1 MISLALRTYARTWP
15 ALVAWFLAG
24 WTVRLILLRAAGYL
38 GANVDPILGQLVL
51 PLAVLARLA
60 SYVGM
65 FLVLRA
71 ALRRDTDVDGVMAAA
86 STAPARVRRG
96 AFAIAWANSLGSAIL
111 AFFVIYAAWGLVQ
124 DDRVAYG
131 AASFDQIDYDVQRE
145 GTALDIPFSL
155 LTVSVVVGAFVL
167 RRLLTRFEARLPR
180 WVGAISVYLEA
191 VWVFIA
197 VILISR
203 LLALVPDWLASRRM
217 FAWAVDGWAQL
228 RAASDLLVWVSDGVA
243 WIALQLGEVVAQPL
257 AWLALAAIVLASA
270 LPAARRHAG
279 TRSVPKARLD
289 AALAATTARWQNLGP
304 RTRKVLEW
312 LVSGFLERWQPV
324 ATAARLIWGAGP
336 ITVGLYIL
344 AFSVL
349 TVATE
354 WLRYAIYHLLG
365 PHDGGW
371 WGSLEQPIELVIAV
385 IVFPLQLCLVAAA
398 FDFCVRGLDRRVT
411 SEGEVP
417 ADAGVSDPAAGSSAA
432 GTVRR

>member
-1 MISLALRTYARTWP
+1 MIRLALRTYAETWP
-15 ALVAWFLAG
+15 ALLAWFLGG
-24 WTVRLILLRAAGYL
+24 WAVRLLLLRVAGYL

-71 ALRRDTDVDGVMAAA
+71 ALRHGTEPTAAEPTAAA
-86 STAPARVRRG
+86 PTVAVPARRG
-96 AFAIAWANSLGSAIL
+96 AFAIAWANSLGTAIL
-111 AFFVIYAAWGLVQ
+111 PFFVIYAAWGLVR
-124 DDRVAYG
+124 DDTFAY
-131 AASFDQIDYDVQRE
+131 ASSSLDQTDLSRDSDT
-145 GTALDIPFSL
+145 TALDVPLSL
-155 LTVSVVVGAFVL
+155 LTVSIVVAAFIL
-167 RRLLTRFEARLPR
+167 RRVLTRFQARLPG
-180 WVGAISVYLEA
+180 WMGAISVYLEA

-197 VILISR
+197 VILISQ

-228 RAASDLLVWVSDGVA
+228 RAASDLLVWVTDAVA
-243 WIALQLGEVVAQPL
+243 WIAQQLGEVVAQPL
-257 AWLALAAIVLASA
+257 AWLALGAIVLAGA
-270 LPAARRHAG
+270 MPAARRRQSP
-279 TRSVPKARLD
+279 TRSARQARLD
-289 AALAATTARWQNLGP
+289 AARAATTARWRGLGP
-304 RTRKVLEW
+304 RTRRLLEW

-336 ITVGLYIL
+336 IALGVYVL

-354 WLRYAIYHLLG
+354 WLRYAVYHVLG

-371 WGSLEQPIELVIAV
+371 WGAIEQPIELAIATV
-385 IVFPLQLCLVAAA
+385 VFPLQLCLVAAA
-398 FDFCVRGLDRRVT
+398 FDFCVRALQRST
-411 SEGEVP
+411 EGEVS
-417 ADAGVSDPAAGSSAA
+417 GPAAAPSAA

>member
-15 ALVAWFLAG
+15 ALLAWFLAG
-24 WTVRLILLRAAGYL
+24 WTVRLILLRVAGYL

-71 ALRRDTDVDGVMAAA
+71 ALRRDGDVDGVMAASSA
-86 STAPARVRRG
+86 APTPARRG
-96 AFAIAWANSLGSAIL
+96 AFAVAWANSLGSAIL
-111 AFFVIYAAWGLVQ
+111 AFFVIYAAWGLIR
-124 DDRVAYG
+124 DDTIAY
-131 AASFDQIDYDVQRE
+131 AASGLDQTDFDLAQDSTPLDV
-145 GTALDIPFSL
+145 PFSL
-155 LTVSVVVGAFVL
+155 LTVSIVAGAFIL
-167 RRLLTRFEARLPR
+167 RRVLARFQSRLPG
-180 WVGAISVYLEA
+180 WVGAVSVYLEA

-197 VILISR
+197 VILISQ
-203 LLALVPDWLASRRM
+203 LLALIPDWLASRRM

-228 RAASDLLVWVSDGVA
+228 RAASDLLVWVTDGVA

-257 AWLALAAIVLASA
+257 AWLALASIVLAGA
-270 LPAARRHAG
+270 LPAVRRSTGHHGARQ
-279 TRSVPKARLD
+279 ARLE
-289 AALAATTARWQNLGP
+289 AARAATAARWQNLGP
-304 RTRKVLEW
+304 RTRKVLQW

-336 ITVGLYIL
+336 ITVGVYIL

-371 WGSLEQPIELVIAV
+371 WGSLEQPIELVIAT

-398 FDFCVRGLDRRVT
+398 FDFCVRARDSRV
-411 SEGEVP
+411 EDE
-417 ADAGVSDPAAGSSAA
+417 VSDPAAGPSAA